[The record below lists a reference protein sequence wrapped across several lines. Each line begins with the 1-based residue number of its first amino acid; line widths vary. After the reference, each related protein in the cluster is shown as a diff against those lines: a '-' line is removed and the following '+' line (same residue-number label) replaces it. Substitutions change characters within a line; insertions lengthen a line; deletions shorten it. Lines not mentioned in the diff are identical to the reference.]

1 MFLCII
7 YSVIQF
13 FLRLGCSSI
22 KPKQRAQSVY
32 LQFSK
37 NGGIVWETIQQFAYG
52 PDSNKVEYIALDI
65 PHKMKGPST
74 RVRWWQLPD
83 EDDIYSEEWAIEEVH
98 KIMD

>member
-1 MFLCII
+1 MLFSSSYASAVAVFNLNRGRN
-7 YSVIQF
+7 QF
-13 FLRLGCSSI
+13 ISS
-22 KPKQRAQSVY
+22 
-32 LQFSK
+32 FSK

-52 PDSNKVEYIALDI
+52 PDSNKVQYIALDI

-98 KIMD
+98 KIMDWV